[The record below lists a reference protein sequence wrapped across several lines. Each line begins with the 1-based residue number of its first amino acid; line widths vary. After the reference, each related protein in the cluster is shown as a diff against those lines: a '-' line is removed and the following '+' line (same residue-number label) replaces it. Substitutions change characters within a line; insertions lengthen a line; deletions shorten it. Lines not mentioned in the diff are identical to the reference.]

1 MENKIAIIGAGL
13 VGSLWASLLRQEG
26 LDVTVFEKRPD
37 ARLESGPSGR
47 SINLIVTS
55 RGLYGLE
62 RAGLLKSALEITVPV
77 YGRQIHSR
85 EGALSY
91 QPYGLDSE
99 CNYAV
104 SRSELNK
111 FLVTQ
116 AEKAGIPFVFNSPL
130 SECDLKHKVLT
141 FEGSK
146 TFHYDTLFAADG
158 AGSRVRKELVTS
170 FPDRHRETTEWL
182 EADYKELHLPAA
194 SNGEPLLDP
203 KALHIWPRGTLMLM
217 ALMNRDKSFT
227 LTLYMP
233 KKGRGNTFESVQ
245 TLQQASLLFQ
255 CEFQDLVPLL
265 PDCAEQYLASP
276 QSPLGTIRCNRWV
289 FESSAALLGD
299 AAHAMVPFFGQGMNS
314 GFEDCTDLL
323 DLWLGNTRDWPKA
336 LAAYNETRVAN
347 ANAIADMALE
357 NWTEMRDKV
366 GDPRFLLQK
375 KVELFLEKR
384 FPTLYKSRYGLIAY
398 SRVPY
403 TAAKKIG
410 ELQGDLLKELCE
422 GLHSVESLN
431 LSILEPKLRA
441 FRRSIAPFLET
452 K

>member
-1 MENKIAIIGAGL
+1 MGNKIAIVGAGL
-13 VGSLWASLLRQEG
+13 VGSLWAKLLRNEG

-37 ARLESGPSGR
+37 ARFERGASGR

-77 YGRQIHSR
+77 YGRLIHSR

-91 QPYGLDSE
+91 QAYGLDSE

-111 FLVTQ
+111 FLVTE
-116 AEKAGIPFVFNSPL
+116 AENAGVPFFFKAPL
-130 SECDLKHKVLT
+130 HHCDFATKTVG
-141 FEGSK
+141 FENHGDFS
-146 TFHYDTLFAADG
+146 YDTLFATDG
-158 AGSRVRKELVTS
+158 AGSRVRRELVDKL
-170 FPDRHRETTEWL
+170 PERHRETTEWL
-182 EADYKELHLPAA
+182 EADYKELHLPA
-194 SNGEPLLDP
+194 SSRGEPLLDP

-233 KKGRGNTFESVQ
+233 KTGKGHTFDSIQ
-245 TLQQASLLFQ
+245 TTDQASALFRS
-255 CEFQDLVPLL
+255 EFPDLVPLL
-265 PDCAEQYLASP
+265 PDCAEQYVASP
-276 QSPLGTIRCNRWV
+276 QSPLGTIRLNRWV
-289 FESSAALLGD
+289 YGDSVALLGD

-314 GFEDCTDLL
+314 GFEDCTVLL
-323 DLWLGNTRDWPKA
+323 DLWLKSGRDWPKA
-336 LAAYNETRVAN
+336 LHAYNETRIEN

-366 GDPRFLLQK
+366 GDPTFLLKK
-375 KVELFLEKR
+375 KVELFLEKK
-384 FPTLYKSRYGLIAY
+384 FPLLYKSRYGLIAY

-403 TAAKKIG
+403 AAAKKVG
-410 ELQGDLLKELCE
+410 VLQDNFLNEICE
-422 GLHSVESLN
+422 GLESVESLTAEKV
-431 LSILEPKLRA
+431 EPKLQALRKRTA
-441 FRRSIAPFLET
+441 FLLET
-452 K
+452 E